1 MYDYKLKDQN
11 LIQYNN
17 YMLVKTLTMF
27 EYINLPP
34 TIPAVELEKLL
45 QKHGYAFITE
55 VDGDLYAFHGGMGGV
70 PDPYNNPTTITISNP
85 ALNFNKTLSLKD
97 DGVLIRNDDL
107 KLGLIPLY
115 SKYHTMMIENDINI
129 LMVGYNSRMNTLISA
144 GDDKTKQ
151 SAETFLNKI
160 VSGDMGI
167 IADSA
172 LFEGIKV
179 HNSATGSNNTLTN
192 LIELQQYLKGGLH
205 NEIGLKSNFNMKS
218 ERLTTGEIEAV
229 DDELHPFINN
239 MMKNRKEAINLIN
252 EKYNLKISIDYD
264 SIWDKKNHDLKSEIP
279 GGEKLTQ
286 HNVNLSN
293 RSPLNLEEKSL
304 SSSTENSSNISDKQD
319 LQTKKQNLNNL
330 PDSGVEA
337 GDLSEVDD
345 GRGVDEDGRGVD
357 GATQE
362 IGQEDEIPGQEDEI
376 PEQEDEIPGQEDEIQ
391 KQEIQEQEDEIPGQE
406 DEIQDQEIQDQE
418 DEIQE
423 QMDKDRETAE
433 LVDYVIG
440 DVIDNILNSVERDK
454 GDE

>member
-17 YMLVKTLTMF
+17 YMLAKTLTMF

-55 VDGDLYAFHGGMGGV
+55 VDGNLYAFHGGMGGV
-70 PDPYNNPTTITISNP
+70 PDPYNNPTTITISSP

-218 ERLTTGEIEAV
+218 ERLTTGEIDAV

-252 EKYNLKISIDYD
+252 EKYNLKITIDYD

-286 HNVNLSN
+286 HNVSLSN
-293 RSPLNLEEKSL
+293 RLPLNLEEKSL
-304 SSSTENSSNISDKQD
+304 NSSTENSGNITDKQE

-330 PDSGVEA
+330 PDSGAEE
-337 GDLSEVDD
+337 GDLSGFED

-362 IGQEDEIPGQEDEI
+362 QED
-376 PEQEDEIPGQEDEIQ
+376 
-391 KQEIQEQEDEIPGQE
+391 EIQEQEDEIQEQEEDENQEQE
-406 DEIQDQEIQDQE
+406 DEIQEQEDQEDEIQEQEDQEDEIQEQEDQE

-454 GDE
+454 GVE